1 MRLGKLLVW
10 SLAAAVPLLIVAQ
23 QLEKLTVVLKNRD
36 VRSVAARVAEE
47 LGPSGQ
53 VWVDGAKNQV
63 TVEDDP
69 ARLNQVRQL
78 LTELDV
84 PARRFAVSAQ
94 LDVLPKPDQKNIF
107 RPSPQ
112 FVDMTA
118 WAESVLPT
126 ASYTCMLDV
135 REGGRATGNLG
146 RAYRLETKAQGYDP
160 TRHRLAFE
168 SFSLL
173 ALDAA
178 GKAGAPVLQG
188 AAVLPVGV
196 PTVLLVNPTEQ
207 TPPLRL
213 RATPQLAPT
222 VKLPEA
228 R

>member
-1 MRLGKLLVW
+1 MKLGKVVAW
-10 SLAAAVPLLIVAQ
+10 TLAVAVPLLIVAQ
-23 QLEKLTVVLKNRD
+23 QVEKFTFVFKNRD

-69 ARLNQVRQL
+69 ARLAKVRGL

-84 PARRFAVSAQ
+84 KARRFTVSAQ
-94 LDVLPKPDQKNIF
+94 LDVLPRADKKNLF
-107 RPSPQ
+107 RSSPQ

-118 WAESVLPT
+118 WAESALPT
-126 ASYTCMLDV
+126 ASYSCILDLL
-135 REGGRATGNLG
+135 EGGRASASMG
-146 RAYRLETKAQGYDP
+146 RAYRLEAKAQGYDP
-160 TRHRLAFE
+160 TRRRLAFE

-173 ALDAA
+173 TIDAA

-188 AAVLPVGV
+188 AAVLPLGS

-213 RATPQLAPT
+213 RATPRLAPQI
-222 VKLPEA
+222 KLPEA

>member
-1 MRLGKLLVW
+1 MKLGKAVAW
-10 SLAAAVPLLIVAQ
+10 TLAVAVPLLIVAQ
-23 QLEKLTVVLKNRD
+23 QVEKLTVVLKNRD

-69 ARLNQVRQL
+69 ARLTQVRKL

-94 LDVLPKPDQKNIF
+94 LDVLPRADQKNVF
-107 RPSPQ
+107 RSSPQ

-118 WAESVLPT
+118 WAESVLPA
-126 ASYTCMLDV
+126 ASYTCILDL
-135 REGGRATGNLG
+135 REGGRSGANLG
-146 RAYRLETKAQGYDP
+146 RAYRLEAKAQGYDP

-168 SFSLL
+168 SLSLL
-173 ALDAA
+173 TLDAA
-178 GKAGAPVLQG
+178 GKAGPPVLQG
-188 AAVLPVGV
+188 AAVLPVGS
-196 PTVLLVNPTEQ
+196 PTVLLVNPTEK

-213 RATPQLAPT
+213 RATPQLAPEFT
-222 VKLPEA
+222 RPEA

>member
-1 MRLGKLLVW
+1 MRLGKLLAW
-10 SLAAAVPLLIVAQ
+10 SLALAVPLFIVAQ
-23 QLEKLTVVLKNRD
+23 QVEKLTVVLKNRD

-69 ARLNQVRQL
+69 ARLTQVRRL

-94 LDVLPKPDQKNIF
+94 LDVLPKVDQKNIF
-107 RPSPQ
+107 RSSPQ

-126 ASYTCMLDV
+126 ATYTCILDL
-135 REGGRATGNLG
+135 REGGRASSNLG
-146 RAYRLETKAQGYDP
+146 RAYRLEAKAQGYDP
-160 TRHRLAFE
+160 TRRRLAFE
-168 SFSLL
+168 SLSLL
-173 ALDAA
+173 SLDAA
-178 GKAGAPVLQG
+178 GKAAAPILQG
-188 AAVLPVGV
+188 AAVLPVGS

-213 RATPQLAPT
+213 RATPQLAPG
-222 VKLPEA
+222 VKVPEA

>member
-1 MRLGKLLVW
+1 MRVGKVVAW
-10 SLAAAVPLLIVAQ
+10 TLAAVVPLLIVAQ
-23 QLEKLTVVLKNRD
+23 QVEKLTVVLKNRD

-63 TVEDDP
+63 TVEDDV
-69 ARLNQVRQL
+69 ARLAQVRRL

-94 LDVLPKPDQKNIF
+94 LDVLPKAEPKNVF
-107 RPSPQ
+107 RSSPQ
-112 FVDMTA
+112 FADMTA
-118 WAESVLPT
+118 WAESVVPT
-126 ASYTCMLDV
+126 ASYTCILDL
-135 REGGRATGNLG
+135 REGGRASGNLG

-160 TRHRLAFE
+160 TRRRLAFE

-178 GKAGAPVLQG
+178 GKAVAPILQG
-188 AAVLPVGV
+188 AAVLPVGS
-196 PTVLLVNPTEQ
+196 PTLLLVNPTEQ

-213 RATPQLAPT
+213 RATPQLMPV
-222 VKLPEA
+222 VKPPEA